1 MSQSLFNSLFGT
13 GQQTAMNNA
22 LGQAQQYNQSQLYNS
37 SFSAQAA
44 QQYNAT
50 LAAQQLGRPRY
61 NPRWM
66 IDGRELTLHQF
77 ADELFGDDTPEK
89 THFLLKY
96 SK

>member
-1 MSQSLFNSLFGT
+1 MGQSLFNNSFGT

-22 LGQAQQYNQSQLYNS
+22 LGQAQSYN
-37 SFSAQAA
+37 
-44 QQYNAT
+44 NA